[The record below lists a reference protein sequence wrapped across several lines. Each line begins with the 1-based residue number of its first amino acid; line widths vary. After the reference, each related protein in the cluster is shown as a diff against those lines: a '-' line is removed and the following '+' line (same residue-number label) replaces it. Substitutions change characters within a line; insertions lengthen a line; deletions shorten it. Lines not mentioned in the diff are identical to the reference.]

1 LHPVSSISV
10 VREIAVSMGQIVSGI
25 FEPETHQ
32 VVMIGLDEAG
42 KSSILRFLKKSSEG
56 IEEGPT
62 VGFNCEKFMCKNA
75 KGKTQVCTFWD
86 VGGQERLRALWK
98 MYVRR
103 TDAIIFVVD
112 SANME
117 RLKECKEELDHLFK
131 EECVPARI
139 PFIIILNKID
149 LPGAL
154 REDGILERIGI
165 YRHKHDFTIVN
176 CCAITGAGLTDFVSR
191 LNTMVN
197 ETR

>member
-1 LHPVSSISV
+1 T
-10 VREIAVSMGQIVSGI
+10 MGQLVSTL
-25 FEPETHQ
+25 FEPESHQ
-32 VVMIGLDEAG
+32 IVMIGLDEAG
-42 KSSILRFLKKSSEG
+42 KSSILRYLKNSCEG

-62 VGFNCEKFMCKNA
+62 VGFNCEKFICKNA

-103 TDAIIFVVD
+103 TDSIIFVID
-112 SANME
+112 SANPL
-117 RLKECKEELDHLFK
+117 RLKECKEEIDHLFK

-139 PFIIILNKID
+139 PFLILLNKID
-149 LPGAL
+149 LPGAI
-154 REDGILERIGI
+154 REDAILDRIGV

-176 CCAITGAGLTDFVSR
+176 CSAITGAGLNDFVDR
-191 LNTMVN
+191 LNASIN